1 MEFEIVHI
9 NTSYGM
15 VLSSVAKF
23 IHGKAKNFSVFAL
36 LHRNKWNILSQL
48 LPISMHGLISKFFF
62 FFFSYPNSDSKFVAY
77 IFIHSS
83 KEAAN
88 SIKISVPTLL
98 LPPLKRVPYT
108 ILCSSSTELTRRKH
122 KTSIVEVFTAH
133 WKSACWKVMYT
144 LRSIS

>member
-1 MEFEIVHI
+1 MEYSVTITAYF
-9 NTSYGM
+9 N
-15 VLSSVAKF
+15 VL
-23 IHGKAKNFSVFAL
+23 N
-36 LHRNKWNILSQL
+36 
-48 LPISMHGLISKFFF
+48 MD
-62 FFFSYPNSDSKFVAY
+62 SYPNSDSKFVAY

-88 SIKISVPTLL
+88 RVKISVPTLL
-98 LPPLKRVPYT
+98 LPPLKRVPYM

-122 KTSIVEVFTAH
+122 KTSIVEVFIAH

>member
-1 MEFEIVHI
+1 MEHSVTITAYF
-9 NTSYGM
+9 N
-15 VLSSVAKF
+15 VL
-23 IHGKAKNFSVFAL
+23 N
-36 LHRNKWNILSQL
+36 
-48 LPISMHGLISKFFF
+48 MD
-62 FFFSYPNSDSKFVAY
+62 SYPNSDSKFVAY

-122 KTSIVEVFTAH
+122 KTSIVEFSLPIGSLPAGRSCIPSGPSLSSTSGDRKKPSQTRLGLGFKFTGFSSCPQLTVKH
-133 WKSACWKVMYT
+133 LSFFF
-144 LRSIS
+144 I

>member
-1 MEFEIVHI
+1 MFILIQLMEWFFHRLPNSFMVKPKIFLFLLYYIEINGIFCH
-9 NTSYGM
+9 NYCLFQCMDSYPN
-15 VLSSVAKF
+15 S
-23 IHGKAKNFSVFAL
+23 
-36 LHRNKWNILSQL
+36 
-48 LPISMHGLISKFFF
+48 F

-98 LPPLKRVPYT
+98 LPPLKRVPYM